1 MAKPLK
7 GRAAV
12 ARPAKVSAPGVKPY
26 SKADQQRIAKLVET
40 LPLHKF
46 LGVKLV
52 GFRPYSGEIRFK
64 AGRSAVNVAGVL
76 HGGVLYALL
85 DAAAYQGLIPLLN
98 EGENAVT
105 HDIHVSVLRPVMLGD
120 TVEMKGRILK
130 RGRTTIFAE
139 SEAWVRG
146 ERVAVARVTKS
157 VIRKELSGRV

>member
-1 MAKPLK
+1 MKKTNPK
-7 GRAAV
+7 NRT
-12 ARPAKVSAPGVKPY
+12 PASGAKPY
-26 SKADQQRIAKLVET
+26 SKAAQKRIARLVQT

-52 GFRPYSGEIRFK
+52 GFRPYSGEIRFR
-64 AGRSAVNVAGVL
+64 AGKTAVNVAGVL

-120 TVEMKGRILK
+120 TVDLKGRILK

-139 SEAWVRG
+139 SEAWVKG
-146 ERVAVARVTKS
+146 ELVAVARVTKS
-157 VIRKELSGRV
+157 VISKKLSGKV